1 MSTHVDSDTRRLE
14 TRTPRTG
21 YRPPYGPV
29 EALLGYLLFY
39 VVVARA
45 TPTIVSGTGEVFPGV
60 APGAVRFA
68 LAAFLWFVFVVFTV
82 DQLRRQLAALGIG
95 SHDQVDPD
103 PSTRA
108 PPSEPLTLACLVG
121 LVFGGIFL
129 WATFEAGLAAV
140 VTFVGAM
147 VPVDPEALLAVDA
160 LVLVV
165 FFVAFGVVT
174 WSLDRLVVGGLR
186 WALAD

>member
-1 MSTHVDSDTRRLE
+1 MSTHVDAETGRIDTR
-14 TRTPRTG
+14 PRSAG

-29 EALLGYLLFY
+29 EAFLGYVLFY
-39 VVVARA
+39 VIVARA
-45 TPTIVSGTGEVFPGV
+45 TPTIVTGAAEVFPEV
-60 APGAVRFA
+60 APAAVRFV
-68 LAAFLWFVFVVFTV
+68 LAAFLWFVLVVSTV

-95 SHDQVDPD
+95 SHDQVDPE
-103 PSTRA
+103 PSTRT

-121 LVFGGIFL
+121 VVFGSIFL

-140 VTFVGAM
+140 VTLVGAM
-147 VPVDPEALLAVDA
+147 VPIDVDALLAVDA
-160 LVLVV
+160 VVLVV
-165 FFVAFGVVT
+165 FFVSYGVVT

>member
-1 MSTHVDSDTRRLE
+1 MITHVDRETGRLDTRPE
-14 TRTPRTG
+14 SVG
-21 YRPPYGPV
+21 YRPPYGPLD
-29 EALLGYLLFY
+29 ALLGYLLFY
-39 VVVARA
+39 LVVERT
-45 TPTIVSGTGEVFPGV
+45 TPTIVSGATEVFPGV
-60 APGAVRFA
+60 TPGAVGFA
-68 LAAFLWFVFVVFTV
+68 LAAFLWFVFVVSTL

-121 LVFGGIFL
+121 LVFGGIFV

-140 VTFVGAM
+140 VTVVGAM
-147 VPVDPEALLAVDA
+147 IPVDVDALLAVDIV
-160 LVLVV
+160 VLVV
-165 FFVAFGVVT
+165 FSVSYGVVT